1 MRSPPLVRAPPGADD
16 HETGPA
22 LHASGGRWGASHAN
36 SPWTRRDV
44 LFPLPGLGSSC
55 DGLLAKALVRRVFG
69 RYGLMA
75 LGYVLSGSWS
85 LTGHSSKCV
94 QVRSAKAR
102 CAEDELLA
110 GRWTRWSLAGQRLGA
125 RRARPLGIPRLRCV
139 HAGDSRIW
147 DSAAR
152 EESVRVEVVASSR
165 RRGRFRSLEVLRH
178 WQRSGYERLKA
189 LQRVVRERVAAGLRI
204 DSGKLQ
210 RTQLRVYHRAIWL
223 QQRLLQLTLSVL
235 ERIRWLY
242 RLRERRAARSTSA
255 DWDMV
260 LESGWARRGF
270 GSPASRA
277 IEIWSFALRQVWM
290 ELRLRRIRDP
300 AQRAEGRR
308 HGAQSLKE
316 GLLRLGPTF
325 IKLGQLASTR
335 VDLFPR
341 EYIEELSTLQDQ
353 VPPFP
358 MRVVRQIIKDDLGR
372 DIEELFDE
380 FEEEPMAAASLGQV
394 HKARINGQDVAVK
407 VQRAGLRELFDVDL
421 KNLRVLAQML
431 DWLDPKTDGASRNW
445 LEIYNESARLLY
457 EEIDYEH
464 EAQNAKKFADN
475 FVQNAHNGGSM
486 DDWVRVPRILDAYTT
501 KRVLVMEYVKGTKI
515 SKLEAIDA
523 LGLDRILLAERLG
536 RFFLEQTLRH
546 GFIHCDPHPGN
557 IAVDDQGRLLVY
569 DFGMCQRLTSS
580 VRRAVVNLV
589 FATYE
594 NDVAAFVEALSEMGV
609 LKETADRLTVSRIAR
624 YFLKAFRERL
634 DGNIPPIAAASTANG
649 PMDRS
654 TPTDASAAARM
665 LPDAEQRLARQA
677 SLEKRLA
684 AIGEELLAVA
694 DDQPFQFPVVFTF
707 VFRALTSIDGAAKAL
722 NPSFDITRLTRPY
735 LRDLIDLRDG
745 SIAKTALKTATKAL
759 GWRREDL
766 ASVVTQP
773 RKVAYIESVLRK
785 IETGDLKIR
794 VRTLEIERSFK
805 LLSIMVEMLGHGILA
820 SVLINMAIAGIFVT
834 LSYVGAAFCGIRVLV
849 GYINLRL
856 IQQRQAKYAR
866 GGN

>member
-1 MRSPPLVRAPPGADD
+1 M
-16 HETGPA
+16 ETG
-22 LHASGGRWGASHAN
+22 
-36 SPWTRRDV
+36 
-44 LFPLPGLGSSC
+44 
-55 DGLLAKALVRRVFG
+55 
-69 RYGLMA
+69 
-75 LGYVLSGSWS
+75 S
-85 LTGHSSKCV
+85 LTGDSGRLRLAGPRRRASWTRHWGACG
-94 QVRSAKAR
+94 VRSA
-102 CAEDELLA
+102 
-110 GRWTRWSLAGQRLGA
+110 Q
-125 RRARPLGIPRLRCV
+125 
-139 HAGDSRIW
+139 AGDSRFW
-147 DSAAR
+147 KQAESANSGAAAF
-152 EESVRVEVVASSR
+152 SQ
-165 RRGRFRSLEVLRH
+165 GRAGFRSLQFPQRWQQAWNGRLLALRRVLRSSPDSLRQTRSFVR
-178 WQRSGYERLKA
+178 QRA
-189 LQRVVRERVAAGLRI
+189 V
-204 DSGKLQ
+204 
-210 RTQLRVYHRAIWL
+210 WL
-223 QQRLLQLTLSVL
+223 QQRLRQLAFRFL
-235 ERIRWLY
+235 ERLQWLH
-242 RLRERRAARSTSA
+242 RLRSRHAVRSSST
-255 DWDMV
+255 DWELA

-277 IEIWSFALRQVWM
+277 IEIWSFALRQVWL
-290 ELRLRRIRDP
+290 ELRLRRVRDP
-300 AQRAEGRR
+300 QARAAGRR
-308 HGAQSLKE
+308 QGARNLKE

-335 VDLFPR
+335 VDLFSR

-358 MRVVRQIIKDDLGR
+358 MRVVRQIIRDDLGR

-380 FEEEPMAAASLGQV
+380 FDEEPMAAASLGQV

-421 KNLRVLAQML
+421 KNLRLLAQML

-445 LEIYNESARLLY
+445 VEIYNESARLLY
-457 EEIDYEH
+457 EEIDYEN
-464 EAQNAKKFADN
+464 EARNAQKFADN
-475 FVQNAHNGGSM
+475 FGQHRGNGAAM
-486 DDWVRVPRILDAYTT
+486 EDWVRVPRILDAYTS

-515 SKLEAIDA
+515 SKIEAIDA
-523 LGLDRILLAERLG
+523 LGLDRKVLAERLG

-557 IAVDDQGRLLVY
+557 IAVDDDGRLLVY
-569 DFGMCQRLTSS
+569 DFGMCQRLPSR

-594 NDVAAFVEALSEMGV
+594 NDATAFVEALSEMGV
-609 LKETADRLTVSRIAR
+609 LKETADRLTVFRIAR

-634 DGNIPPIAAASTANG
+634 DGDAPSLTTIPSSDPGLGMSRPPATSATV
-649 PMDRS
+649 
-654 TPTDASAAARM
+654 PT
-665 LPDAEQRLARQA
+665 LPDVKQRLARQA

-694 DDQPFQFPVVFTF
+694 DDQPFQFPAVFTF

-722 NPSFDITRLTRPY
+722 DPSFDITRLTRPY
-735 LRDLIDLRDG
+735 LRDLVDLRDG
-745 SIAKTALKTATKAL
+745 SVAKTALKTATKAL

-805 LLSIMVEMLGHGILA
+805 SLSVMVEMLGHGILA
-820 SVLINMAIAGIFVT
+820 SVLINMAFAGIFAT
-834 LSYVGAAFCGIRVLV
+834 LSYVGAAVCGFRVLV